1 MLSCFERQAHF
12 AQSIGGRR
20 GGKFDRAEKVMMQL
34 ARMMRIGLAAALLM
48 GVSLTWAQDSRPDA
62 RLQFSGFSVGLLF
75 GYNQGEGTLEFAGQ
89 QHPFTVSGIRL
100 ATVGISRISAV
111 GQVYRLREVADLA
124 GRYAMAEGG
133 FTVGQGG
140 GNAVL
145 RNEKGV
151 TLYLQNVQQGLELA
165 LGGGSFSIRLTDPAT
180 PATPET
186 AAR

>member
-1 MLSCFERQAHF
+1 
-12 AQSIGGRR
+12 
-20 GGKFDRAEKVMMQL
+20 MQM
-34 ARMMRIGLAAALLM
+34 ARMMRIGLAAALLLMM
-48 GVSLTWAQDSRPDA
+48 GVSPAWAQDSRPDA
-62 RLQFSGFSVGLLF
+62 RLQFSGLSVGLLF
-75 GYNQGEGTLEFAGQ
+75 GYSQGEGTLEFAGQ
-89 QHPFTVSGIRL
+89 QYPFTVSGIRL

-151 TLYLQNVQQGLELA
+151 TLYLQNVQQGLELT
-165 LGGGSFSIRLTDPAT
+165 LGGGSFSIALTEPTPPAPAT
-180 PATPET
+180 PA
-186 AAR
+186 R